1 MLGWVAGLRLTGR
14 DEYALRSCVAVE
26 WSGGRAVVVGSC
38 VDMELAIVGSA
49 KPSRYVF
56 KLKKR
61 IQIRIPCVFEYVF
74 KYYVHFQ
81 KKMKNDFDQSEGKRK
96 T

>member
-38 VDMELAIVGSA
+38 VDMELAIVGSVLPNLDESA
-49 KPSRYVF
+49 GVSHDISQNA
-56 KLKKR
+56 L
-61 IQIRIPCVFEYVF
+61 
-74 KYYVHFQ
+74 
-81 KKMKNDFDQSEGKRK
+81 
-96 T
+96 